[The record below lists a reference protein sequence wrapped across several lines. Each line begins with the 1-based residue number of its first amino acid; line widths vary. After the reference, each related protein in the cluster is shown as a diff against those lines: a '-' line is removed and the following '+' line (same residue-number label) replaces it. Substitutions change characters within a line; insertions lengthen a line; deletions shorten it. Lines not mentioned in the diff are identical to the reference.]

1 MAELVKPAGAVLVP
15 ASRQRSLWRDVA
27 RRLVGHTGARIG
39 FVLVALLLLG
49 AALADVLAR
58 GNPNEA
64 FLRETLK
71 PPFVDGHLMGT
82 DDLGRDVFTRVLYGA
97 RTSLRVGVVA
107 VGIAV
112 VFGSVIGFT
121 AGFFGKRW
129 DAFVMR
135 VMDVVLSF
143 PTILLAIAIV
153 ALRGPG
159 IFNTML
165 AVGIVAIP
173 VYARISRASAISLR
187 GHEFV
192 TAARAVGV
200 PEGRILLRHI
210 VPNSLSPLIVQTTLG
225 VATAILNA
233 AALGFLG
240 LGAQPPDVEWGAMLV
255 DSIKFLFRGAWWA
268 LTFPGMA
275 IMITVIGFNLIGDG
289 LRDSLD
295 VRLRS

>member
-1 MAELVKPAGAVLVP
+1 MAEVAREVAAAPARA
-15 ASRQRSLWRDVA
+15 QRSLWGDVA
-27 RRLVGHTGARIG
+27 RRLGGHTGARIG
-39 FVLVALLLLG
+39 AVLLAVLLLG
-49 AALADVLAR
+49 ALLADVLALAD
-58 GNPNEA
+58 PNEA
-64 FLRETLK
+64 FLRDVLK
-71 PPFVDGHLMGT
+71 PPLVDGHLMGT

-112 VFGSVIGFT
+112 LSGSVVGFT
-121 AGFFGKRW
+121 AGFFGRWW

-135 VMDVVLSF
+135 VMDVILSF

-187 GHEFV
+187 EQEFV
-192 TAARAVGV
+192 TAARSVGV
-200 PEGRILLRHI
+200 RERRILLRHI
-210 VPNSLSPLIVQTTLG
+210 VPNALSPLIVQATLG

-268 LTFPGMA
+268 LTFPGVA
-275 IMITVIGFNLIGDG
+275 IMVTVIAFNLIGDG
-289 LRDSLD
+289 LRDALD
-295 VRLRS
+295 VRLRA